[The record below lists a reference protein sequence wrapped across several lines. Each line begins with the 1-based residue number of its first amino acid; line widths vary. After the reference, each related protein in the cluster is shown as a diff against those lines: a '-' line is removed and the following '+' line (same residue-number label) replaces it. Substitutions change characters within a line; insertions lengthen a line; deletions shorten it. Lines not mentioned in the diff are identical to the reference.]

1 MDWRSTFF
9 VRSNGEVIGAAEN
22 QIPLPTNAHAIMRA
36 TCVMQSS
43 DISQSGFWFGP
54 RLFISTLH
62 LQNWN
67 GPFASFDECEKLRQ
81 SGAAF
86 AVEGEISRHVLT
98 KYSPHAQLVA
108 FDINNDLGIFRL
120 QNQYPDQ
127 KDFVDINW
135 LLEREE
141 AYHNQLPVHSKAA
154 CCGFSASVSEQASR
168 EIQSQAAH
176 HLSKVPLAAVSFY

>member
-1 MDWRSTFF
+1 MTRIPRPSRKAAYYTRRPSIKENE
-9 VRSNGEVIGAAEN
+9 VR
-22 QIPLPTNAHAIMRA
+22 
-36 TCVMQSS
+36 
-43 DISQSGFWFGP
+43 
-54 RLFISTLH
+54 
-62 LQNWN
+62 
-67 GPFASFDECEKLRQ
+67 
-81 SGAAF
+81 AAF

-141 AYHNQLPVHSKAA
+141 AYHNQLPVEEKTPTRNLNR
-154 CCGFSASVSEQASR
+154 R
-168 EIQSQAAH
+168 E
-176 HLSKVPLAAVSFY
+176 

>member
-1 MDWRSTFF
+1 M
-9 VRSNGEVIGAAEN
+9 RSNGEVIGAAEN

-36 TCVMQSS
+36 TCVMENRS
-43 DISQSGFWFGP
+43 ITQSGFWFGP

-62 LQNWN
+62 FHNWT
-67 GPFASFDECEKLRQ
+67 GPFASFNECEQFKQ
-81 SGAAF
+81 SGVAF
-86 AVEGEISRHVLT
+86 AVESGISRHVLT

-108 FDINNDLGIFRL
+108 FDIDNDLGIFRL
-120 QNQYPDQ
+120 QNQCPDQ
-127 KDFVDINW
+127 KDFVDISW
-135 LLEREE
+135 LLERDE
-141 AYHNQLPVHSKAA
+141 AYNNQLPVHSKAA